1 MPFVDHLEE
10 LRWHLIRA
18 VIALLIFTVAA
29 FTQMDW
35 IFREVLFAPSRPDF
49 WTFEMLCK
57 HFNYCVG
64 EPNFTLQSRTMT
76 GQFSMHITAAFI
88 MGFVLSFPYIFWE
101 IWRFVKPGLKLKEQ
115 QNSMNAVLAVSFLFF
130 LGVVFGYYMVLPIT
144 IQFLANYQISP
155 DIVNQFDIT
164 SYISMVCFM
173 VLGCGLMFELPVLI
187 YILSKMDMMTPKF
200 MRTYRRHAIVVIL
213 FISAVITPSP
223 DMLSQLLIGLPLVLL
238 YEISIFI
245 SAYVQNT
252 KAKEEEI

>member
-1 MPFVDHLEE
+1 MSFVDHLEE
-10 LRWHLIRA
+10 LRWHVIRA
-18 VIALLIFTVAA
+18 VIALLVVTVAA
-29 FTQMDW
+29 FIKMDW
-35 IFREVLFAPSRPDF
+35 IFREVLFAPSTPDF
-49 WTFEMLCK
+49 WTFKMLCK

-64 EPNFTLQSRTMT
+64 EANFTLQSRTMT

-88 MGFVLSFPYIFWE
+88 IGFVIAFPYIFWE
-101 IWRFVKPGLKLKEQ
+101 IWRFVKPGLKMKEQ
-115 QNSMNAVLAVSFLFF
+115 KNTMNAVLSVSFLFF

-144 IQFLANYQISP
+144 IQFLANYQIDP
-155 DIVNQFDIT
+155 TIVNQFDVT

-187 YILSKMDMMTPKF
+187 YILSRLDMMTPKF

-213 FISAVITPSP
+213 FISAVLTPSP
-223 DMLSQLLIGLPLVLL
+223 DMLSQLLIGIPLVFL

-252 KAKEEEI
+252 KAKEEEF